1 MIVDFTNKL
10 IEYVDENE
18 GGFVSQDFSFYSIS
32 DSVFTSC
39 DFSSACFFDAVITTT
54 VFNGCKFLS
63 SSFSKAALRNITFSN
78 CLFTG
83 TMMDNAS
90 VKNVRIEDSVARYF
104 SLDESFCSDFSI
116 LSSSFTDSS
125 FSSIKTKNVKIEETD
140 LTRSSFFNT
149 PLSFLSLK
157 NSTLVS
163 IRLSENKSEL
173 YKAKLDMGQV
183 IDIIRQFDVEITG

>member
-18 GGFVSQDFSFYSIS
+18 AGFVSQDFSYYSIS

-39 DFSSACFFDAVITTT
+39 DFSSACFFDAVITNT
-54 VFNGCKFLS
+54 VFNGCNFLS

-90 VKNVRIEDSVARYF
+90 VKNARYF